1 MKRILTLTLALAM
14 SLSLL
19 TACGSSNDSTAPSGD
34 DGSDTAGETVTDR
47 STVSKIAVLL
57 PGSITDESWNQTAY
71 EGLQQIEEMGYETAY
86 TENVGG
92 GLSQRE
98 LLHHRQRSRGCAR
111 GRAARQHHV
120 RGLP

>member
-19 TACGSSNDSTAPSGD
+19 TACGSSNDSAAPSGD
-34 DGSDTAGETVTDR
+34 DGSDAAGETVTDR

-71 EGLQQIEEMGYETAY
+71 EGLQQIGEMGYETPIPKTRAP
-86 TENVGG
+86 TTWRPC
-92 GLSQRE
+92 SAAT
-98 LLHHRQRSRGCAR
+98 AR
-111 GRAARQHHV
+111 RAMTS
-120 RGLP
+120 

>member
-19 TACGSSNDSTAPSGD
+19 TACGSSNDSAAPSGD
-34 DGSDTAGETVTDR
+34 DGSDAAGETVTDR

-71 EGLQQIEEMGYETAY
+71 EGLYRKRGLQRHGGRVPQLLR
-86 TENVGG
+86 G
-92 GLSQRE
+92 GL
-98 LLHHRQRSRGCAR
+98 
-111 GRAARQHHV
+111 
-120 RGLP
+120 

>member
-19 TACGSSNDSTAPSGD
+19 TACGSSNDSAAPSGD
-34 DGSDTAGETVTDR
+34 DGSDAAGETVTDR

-86 TENVGG
+86 TENVGSKDMEA
-92 GLSQRE
+92 LFR
-98 LLHHRQRSRGCAR
+98 R
-111 GRAARQHHV
+111 
-120 RGLP
+120 